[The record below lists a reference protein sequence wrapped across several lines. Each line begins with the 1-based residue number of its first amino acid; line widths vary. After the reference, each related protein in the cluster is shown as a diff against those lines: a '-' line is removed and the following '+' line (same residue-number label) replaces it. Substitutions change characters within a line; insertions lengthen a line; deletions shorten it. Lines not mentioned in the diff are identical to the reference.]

1 MNRLAIVTA
10 TRAEYGLLSRVIRMF
25 KSSDKI
31 NTELVVTGSHLSS
44 EYGMTVQEIENDG
57 ITIDKKIDIMSSN
70 NSELGISETMS
81 NAIKYF
87 SAYFEECRPN
97 SILVLGDR
105 YEILAICMAA
115 INYKIPIIHLYGGE
129 ATLGA
134 LDELIRN
141 AITKLSFLHFTSTD
155 KYRNRI
161 IQMGEEPSRVYNV
174 GSLGVENIKKIQL
187 LSKDELEYEL
197 GVNLDKY
204 AVMTYHPT
212 TTENDMLE
220 KQIDGVIQAMINSP
234 DIMFICTKAN
244 ADVGG
249 KKINIVLMNAANKYR
264 NIKLFDS
271 LGEKKYLSAIKYSKF
286 VMGNSSSGI
295 IEVPSFNVPTI
306 NIGNRQKGRI
316 QTCSIIN
323 CGYEYQDIK
332 NAMMIACSDGFIQKL
347 KNVINPY
354 EKELTSQKIYDV
366 VTEYLEKDKM
376 NMVKKFYDLPIL
388 GEL

>member
-10 TRAEYGLLSRVIRMF
+10 TRAEYGLLSRLIRMF

-174 GSLGVENIKKIQL
+174 GSLGVENIKK
-187 LSKDELEYEL
+187 
-197 GVNLDKY
+197 
-204 AVMTYHPT
+204 
-212 TTENDMLE
+212 
-220 KQIDGVIQAMINSP
+220 
-234 DIMFICTKAN
+234 
-244 ADVGG
+244 
-249 KKINIVLMNAANKYR
+249 
-264 NIKLFDS
+264 
-271 LGEKKYLSAIKYSKF
+271 
-286 VMGNSSSGI
+286 
-295 IEVPSFNVPTI
+295 FNF
-306 NIGNRQKGRI
+306 
-316 QTCSIIN
+316 
-323 CGYEYQDIK
+323 YQ
-332 NAMMIACSDGFIQKL
+332 
-347 KNVINPY
+347 
-354 EKELTSQKIYDV
+354 
-366 VTEYLEKDKM
+366 KM
-376 NMVKKFYDLPIL
+376 N
-388 GEL
+388 